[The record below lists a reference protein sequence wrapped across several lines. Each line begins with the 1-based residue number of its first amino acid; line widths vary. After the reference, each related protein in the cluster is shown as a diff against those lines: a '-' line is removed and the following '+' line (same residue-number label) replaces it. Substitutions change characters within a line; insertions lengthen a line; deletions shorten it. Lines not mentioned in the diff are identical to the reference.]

1 MRSWCV
7 LALVLVAPLASA
19 QDDALA
25 RARFLDQQGVRAFG
39 EGRFRDAAT
48 LFNESY
54 RAGGPPTELWNV
66 ARCQLKL
73 DDPDAARKILEV
85 YLDRKDLSAEDRAEG
100 KRLLDEIE
108 NKTSTFV
115 VASTP
120 AGATVT
126 LDGRVIGTTPVSSV
140 LQPGAH
146 EIRIAREGV
155 GSTTKRVQ
163 AHDGRAV
170 VISVELGS
178 IPKDEEE
185 HHPHEKPKKH
195 AINRFSAEL
204 GVIGTLSVLGGG
216 ALVTGMASPE
226 IAFGWAPFV
235 FRNALIGF
243 GLRFRMTYDQWS
255 TSANVSNANA
265 SCALP
270 NDYGATEILA
280 MPTLFGAM
288 RVSRRVSVGARAGFG
303 GAIYASGSPI
313 GGDLFAPACVYGG
326 SLAPDGYAALD
337 VSVSLL
343 DQLRL
348 VLYPATFDV
357 HPAYVGARNDGVL
370 DASGPWFRIG
380 AGVSLAVDL

>member
-1 MRSWCV
+1 M
-7 LALVLVAPLASA
+7 LVAPLARA

-25 RARFLDQQGVRAFG
+25 RARFLDQQGVRAFA
-39 EGRFRDAAT
+39 EGRYRDAAT
-48 LFNESY
+48 LFNESF

-85 YLDRKDLSAEDRAEG
+85 YLDQKNLSAEDRNEG
-100 KRLLDEIE
+100 KKLLDEIE
-108 NKTSTFV
+108 NRTSTFV

-120 AGATVT
+120 AGATVA
-126 LDGRVIGTTPVSSV
+126 LDGKVIGTTPISSV

-146 EIRIAREGV
+146 EIRVVREGV
-155 GSTTKRVQ
+155 GSVTKHVQ

-170 VISVELGS
+170 VISVDLGA
-178 IPKDEEE
+178 IPGKDDER
-185 HHPHEKPKKH
+185 HDKSKKH
-195 AINRFSAEL
+195 AVRRFFGEL
-204 GVIGTLSVLGGG
+204 GLIGSLSVLGGG
-216 ALVTGMASPE
+216 AVVTGMASPE
-226 IAFGWAPFV
+226 IALGWAPFV
-235 FRNALIGF
+235 FRNALLGF

-265 SCALP
+265 SCAPP
-270 NDYGATEILA
+270 NDYSAVEILA
-280 MPTLFGAM
+280 MPTMFGAM
-288 RVSRRVSVGARAGFG
+288 RVSRRVSLGARAGFG
-303 GAIYASGSPI
+303 GAFYASGSPI
-313 GGDLFAPACVYGG
+313 GGDLFAPTCIYGG
-326 SLAPDGYAALD
+326 SLAPDGYAAVD

-357 HPAYVGARNDGVL
+357 HPAYVGARNDGTL

-380 AGVSLAVDL
+380 AGVALAVDL